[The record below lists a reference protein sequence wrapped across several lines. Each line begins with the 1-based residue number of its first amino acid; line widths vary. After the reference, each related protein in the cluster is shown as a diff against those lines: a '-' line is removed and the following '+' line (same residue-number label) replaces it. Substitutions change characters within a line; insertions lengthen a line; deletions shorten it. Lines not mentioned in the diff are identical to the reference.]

1 MIYAIEYSMFV
12 YA

>member
-1 MIYAIEYSMFV
+1 MFV